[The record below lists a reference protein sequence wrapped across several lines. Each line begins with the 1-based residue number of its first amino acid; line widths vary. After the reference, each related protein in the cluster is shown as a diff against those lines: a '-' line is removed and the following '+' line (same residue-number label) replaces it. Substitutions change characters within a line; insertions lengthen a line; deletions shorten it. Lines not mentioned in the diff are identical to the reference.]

1 MRYGATK
8 NIVAK
13 TLLVCGFLV
22 MFNPLCHGA
31 DYTIHVV
38 EPAVTNHL
46 ILQDKPLP
54 PVCKK
59 TTAIELFA
67 CRGEYEPASF
77 VVTASKPWR
86 R

>member
-31 DYTIHVV
+31 DYT
-38 EPAVTNHL
+38 
-46 ILQDKPLP
+46 DLP
-54 PVCKK
+54 PVKS
-59 TTAIELFA
+59 TSA
-67 CRGEYEPASF
+67 CERIQPGL
-77 VVTASKPWR
+77 
-86 R
+86 